1 MDHGEVRWAMG
12 RGEMNHG
19 KRGDGPW
26 GGEMDHGE
34 VRWAMGRGEMDHGE
48 R

>member
-1 MDHGEVRWAMG
+1 MG
-12 RGEMNHG
+12 R
-19 KRGDGPW
+19 RDGSW